1 VIFVR
6 AALVKCWYG
15 GMTETVLCGSFVNN
29 AIGGMSETLIRKGL
43 RKNPAA
49 KIIPKF
55 LSDNHL
61 GFFKEIS

>member
-1 VIFVR
+1 
-6 AALVKCWYG
+6 
-15 GMTETVLCGSFVNN
+15 MTETVLCGSFVNN